1 MNTFAAIWLALNSGA
16 TTPLPQ
22 ACQADFMSYEMAKR
36 CDAAF
41 AGRVQAFDRT
51 EGGNGDANTETA
63 GKSDK

>member
-41 AGRVQAFDRT
+41 AGRVQAFDRMD
-51 EGGNGDANTETA
+51 GDDGDASGKA
-63 GKSDK
+63 DSKSDK